1 MATAKK
7 AAAKKTTDSSN
18 SSTKAEAP
26 GAADMLNPMKNLKAM
41 TDRLQELNLTG
52 GASKLLES
60 GQKDLQALMQANEKS
75 YQGLQTVVQRQTEMI
90 KSAITEWQTAA
101 KEMPGKDPKANLAKL
116 DELGRQ
122 SFQRAIDDIKELA
135 NLAAKS
141 QADAFELV
149 RQRIQANVDEVTKML
164 KPKSGVFGGSGG
176 RPGTALLKSGI
187 PPQIAHLVFSCRN
200 PPPPHLR
207 DHFPP

>member
-7 AAAKKTTDSSN
+7 AAAKKTTAS
-18 SSTKAEAP
+18 SSTASAKKAAP
-26 GAADMLNPMKNLKAM
+26 DVADMLNPLKGMA
-41 TDRLQELNLTG
+41 DRLQGLNLTG
-52 GASKLLES
+52 GAGKLLEA
-60 GQKDLQALMQANEKS
+60 GRKDLAALMEANEKS

-90 KSAITEWQTAA
+90 KSAISDWQAAA
-101 KEMPGKDPKANLAKL
+101 KEMPGKDPKENLAKL

-141 QADAFELV
+141 QADAFDVV

-164 KPKSGVFGGSGG
+164 QRK
-176 RPGTALLKSGI
+176 
-187 PPQIAHLVFSCRN
+187 
-200 PPPPHLR
+200 
-207 DHFPP
+207 

>member
-7 AAAKKTTDSSN
+7 AAAKKTTASSSN
-18 SSTKAEAP
+18 TKEAP
-26 GAADMLNPMKNLKAM
+26 NAAEMLNPLKNLKAM

-90 KSAITEWQTAA
+90 KSAIAEWQTAA
-101 KEMPGKDPKANLAKL
+101 KEMPGKDAKANLAKL

-141 QADAFELV
+141 QADAFDLV

-164 KPKSGVFGGSGG
+164 QRK
-176 RPGTALLKSGI
+176 
-187 PPQIAHLVFSCRN
+187 
-200 PPPPHLR
+200 
-207 DHFPP
+207 

>member
-7 AAAKKTTDSSN
+7 AAAKKTTASN
-18 SSTKAEAP
+18 STKAAP
-26 GAADMLNPMKNLKAM
+26 DAADMLDPMKNLKAM
-41 TDRLQELNLTG
+41 TDRLQDLNLTG

-60 GQKDLQALMQANEKS
+60 GQKDLQALMQANQKS

-90 KSAITEWQTAA
+90 KSAIAEWQTAA
-101 KEMPGKDPKANLAKL
+101 KEMPGKDAKANLAKL

-149 RQRIQANVDEVTKML
+149 RQRIQANVDEVTK
-164 KPKSGVFGGSGG
+164 
-176 RPGTALLKSGI
+176 LLQRK
-187 PPQIAHLVFSCRN
+187 
-200 PPPPHLR
+200 
-207 DHFPP
+207 

>member
-7 AAAKKTTDSSN
+7 AAAKKTTT
-18 SSTKAEAP
+18 SSTASEKKAAP
-26 GAADMLNPMKNLKAM
+26 TAADMLNPLKGMA
-41 TDRLQELNLTG
+41 DRLQDLNLTG
-52 GASKLLES
+52 GAGKLLES
-60 GQKDLQALMQANEKS
+60 GRKDLAALMQANEKS

-90 KSAITEWQTAA
+90 KSAIAEWQTAA

-149 RQRIQANVDEVTKML
+149 RQRIQSNVDEVTKML
-164 KPKSGVFGGSGG
+164 KRK
-176 RPGTALLKSGI
+176 
-187 PPQIAHLVFSCRN
+187 
-200 PPPPHLR
+200 
-207 DHFPP
+207 

>member
-7 AAAKKTTDSSN
+7 AAAKKTTAS
-18 SSTKAEAP
+18 SSTKEAP
-26 GAADMLNPMKNLKAM
+26 NAAEMLNPLKNLKAM
-41 TDRLQELNLTG
+41 TDRLQDLNLTG

-90 KSAITEWQTAA
+90 KSAIAEWQTAA
-101 KEMPGKDPKANLAKL
+101 KEMPGKDAKANLAKL

-149 RQRIQANVDEVTKML
+149 RQRIQANVDEVTK
-164 KPKSGVFGGSGG
+164 
-176 RPGTALLKSGI
+176 LLQRK
-187 PPQIAHLVFSCRN
+187 
-200 PPPPHLR
+200 
-207 DHFPP
+207 

>member
-7 AAAKKTTDSSN
+7 AAAKKTTAS
-18 SSTKAEAP
+18 SSTASAKKAAP
-26 GAADMLNPMKNLKAM
+26 DVADMLNPLKGMA
-41 TDRLQELNLTG
+41 DRLQGMNLTG
-52 GASKLLES
+52 GAGKLLEA
-60 GQKDLQALMQANEKS
+60 GRKDLAALMEANEKS

-90 KSAITEWQTAA
+90 KSAIAEWQAAA

-141 QADAFELV
+141 QADAFDVV
-149 RQRIQANVDEVTKML
+149 RQRIQSNVDEVTKML
-164 KPKSGVFGGSGG
+164 QRK
-176 RPGTALLKSGI
+176 
-187 PPQIAHLVFSCRN
+187 
-200 PPPPHLR
+200 
-207 DHFPP
+207 

>member
-7 AAAKKTTDSSN
+7 AAAKKTTAS
-18 SSTKAEAP
+18 SSTASAKKAAP
-26 GAADMLNPMKNLKAM
+26 DVADMLNPLKGMAE
-41 TDRLQELNLTG
+41 RLQGMNLTG
-52 GASKLLES
+52 GAGKLLDA
-60 GQKDLQALMQANEKS
+60 GRKDLAALMEANEKS

-90 KSAITEWQTAA
+90 KSAISEWQAAA
-101 KEMPGKDPKANLAKL
+101 KEMPGKDPKENLAKL

-141 QADAFELV
+141 QADAFDVV

-164 KPKSGVFGGSGG
+164 QRK
-176 RPGTALLKSGI
+176 
-187 PPQIAHLVFSCRN
+187 
-200 PPPPHLR
+200 
-207 DHFPP
+207 

>member
-7 AAAKKTTDSSN
+7 AAAKKTTASAK
-18 SSTKAEAP
+18 KAAP
-26 GAADMLNPMKNLKAM
+26 DVADMLNPLKGMA
-41 TDRLQELNLTG
+41 DRLQGLNLTG
-52 GASKLLES
+52 GAGKLLEA
-60 GQKDLQALMQANEKS
+60 GRKDLAALMEANEKS

-90 KSAITEWQTAA
+90 KSAISEWQAAA
-101 KEMPGKDPKANLAKL
+101 KEMPGKDPKENLAKL

-141 QADAFELV
+141 QADAFDVV

-164 KPKSGVFGGSGG
+164 QRK
-176 RPGTALLKSGI
+176 
-187 PPQIAHLVFSCRN
+187 
-200 PPPPHLR
+200 
-207 DHFPP
+207 

>member
-7 AAAKKTTDSSN
+7 AAAKKTTAS
-18 SSTKAEAP
+18 SSTKEAP
-26 GAADMLNPMKNLKAM
+26 NAAEMLNPLKNLKAM
-41 TDRLQELNLTG
+41 TDRLQDLNLTG

-90 KSAITEWQTAA
+90 KSAIAEWQTAA
-101 KEMPGKDPKANLAKL
+101 KEMPGKDPK
-116 DELGRQ
+116 
-122 SFQRAIDDIKELA
+122 A

-149 RQRIQANVDEVTKML
+149 RQRIQSNVDEVTKML
-164 KPKSGVFGGSGG
+164 KRK
-176 RPGTALLKSGI
+176 
-187 PPQIAHLVFSCRN
+187 
-200 PPPPHLR
+200 
-207 DHFPP
+207 

>member
-7 AAAKKTTDSSN
+7 AAAKKTTAS
-18 SSTKAEAP
+18 SSTSTAGAKKAAP
-26 GAADMLNPMKNLKAM
+26 DAADMLNPLKGMA
-41 TDRLQELNLTG
+41 DRLQSLNLTG
-52 GASKLLES
+52 GAGKLLES
-60 GQKDLQALMQANEKS
+60 GRKDLAALMQANEKS

-90 KSAITEWQTAA
+90 KSAIAEWQTAA
-101 KEMPGKDPKANLAKL
+101 KEMPGKDPKENLAKL

-141 QADAFELV
+141 QADAFDVV

-164 KPKSGVFGGSGG
+164 QRK
-176 RPGTALLKSGI
+176 
-187 PPQIAHLVFSCRN
+187 
-200 PPPPHLR
+200 
-207 DHFPP
+207 

>member
-7 AAAKKTTDSSN
+7 AAAKKTTAS
-18 SSTKAEAP
+18 SSTRATP
-26 GAADMLNPMKNLKAM
+26 DAADMLDPMKNLKAM
-41 TDRLQELNLTG
+41 TDRLQDLNLTG

-60 GQKDLQALMQANEKS
+60 GQKDLQALMQANQKS

-90 KSAITEWQTAA
+90 KSAIAEWQTAA
-101 KEMPGKDPKANLAKL
+101 KEMPGKDAKANLAKL

-149 RQRIQANVDEVTKML
+149 RQRIQANVDEVTK
-164 KPKSGVFGGSGG
+164 
-176 RPGTALLKSGI
+176 LLQRK
-187 PPQIAHLVFSCRN
+187 
-200 PPPPHLR
+200 
-207 DHFPP
+207 

>member
-7 AAAKKTTDSSN
+7 AAAKKTTAS
-18 SSTKAEAP
+18 SSTASAEKAAP
-26 GAADMLNPMKNLKAM
+26 DVADMLNPLKGMA
-41 TDRLQELNLTG
+41 DRLQGLNLTG
-52 GASKLLES
+52 GAGKLLEA
-60 GQKDLQALMQANEKS
+60 GRKDLAALMEANEKS

-90 KSAITEWQTAA
+90 KSAISEWQAAA
-101 KEMPGKDPKANLAKL
+101 KEMPGKDPKENLAKL

-141 QADAFELV
+141 QADAFDVV

-164 KPKSGVFGGSGG
+164 QRK
-176 RPGTALLKSGI
+176 
-187 PPQIAHLVFSCRN
+187 
-200 PPPPHLR
+200 
-207 DHFPP
+207 